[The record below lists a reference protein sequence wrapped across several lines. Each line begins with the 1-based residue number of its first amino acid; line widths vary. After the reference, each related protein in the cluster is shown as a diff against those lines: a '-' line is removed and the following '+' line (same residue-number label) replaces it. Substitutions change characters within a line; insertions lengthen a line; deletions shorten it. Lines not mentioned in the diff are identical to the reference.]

1 MSQYKT
7 RSEKHL
13 VKKIR
18 RQKLAKK
25 SFVLAGTT
33 LAISP
38 IAVSL
43 NNHSLVAQAE
53 EVSSQSAFINQI
65 GQSAVTVSA
74 NHDLYASIMIAQA
87 LVESGYGSSSLSQAP
102 YYNLFGVKEY
112 NGGASVSM
120 NTQEYL
126 NGQWVTMSEPF
137 AVYNSYSE
145 SFDAHAALLQG
156 TYYAGAWK
164 SHTTNYQEA
173 AYYLQGRY
181 ATDPSYASK
190 LISIIQTYNL
200 TQYDTGTTA
209 TNKTNTTPTTE
220 NTVAAETP
228 ATTSTTTY
236 TVVAG
241 DSLWGIASS
250 HGVSVDQ
257 LLATNGLSAD
267 STLLPGQ
274 QLTI

>member
-13 VKKIR
+13 IKKIR
-18 RQKLAKK
+18 RQKIAKK

-38 IAVSL
+38 TAIGLS
-43 NNHSLVAQAE
+43 NHSLVAQAE

-145 SFDAHAALLQG
+145 SFEAHADLLQG
-156 TYYAGAWK
+156 NYYAGAWK

-200 TQYDTGTTA
+200 TQYDTGSA
-209 TNKTNTTPTTE
+209 VTNTATPTTE
-220 NTVAAETP
+220 TAVATETP

-257 LLATNGLSAD
+257 LLANNGLSVD

>member
-1 MSQYKT
+1 MNQYKT

-13 VKKIR
+13 IKKMR
-18 RQKLAKK
+18 RKTIAKK

-43 NNHSLVAQAE
+43 SNHSLVAQAE

-65 GQSAVTVSA
+65 GQSAVTISA

-120 NTQEYL
+120 STQEYL

-137 AVYNSYSE
+137 AVYNSYNE
-145 SFDAHAALLQG
+145 SFEAHADLLQG

-164 SHTTNYQEA
+164 SHTSNYQEA

-200 TQYDTGTTA
+200 TQYDTGTTVNN
-209 TNKTNTTPTTE
+209 TTNTAPATESTVTTE
-220 NTVAAETP
+220 TNVT
-228 ATTSTTTY
+228 ATTSTY
-236 TVVAG
+236 TVAAG

-250 HGVSVDQ
+250 HGISVDQ
-257 LLATNGLSAD
+257 LLANNGLSAD